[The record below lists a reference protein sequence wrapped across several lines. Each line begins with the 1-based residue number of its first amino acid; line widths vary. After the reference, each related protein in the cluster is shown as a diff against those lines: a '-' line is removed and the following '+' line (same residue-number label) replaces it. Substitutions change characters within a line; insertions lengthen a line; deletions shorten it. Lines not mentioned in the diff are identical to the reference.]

1 MDGTQ
6 QPDTANGTIFIS
18 LEDETGVVQAIVW
31 RRLRERQRKEV
42 LHARLMGIYGTWQR
56 EGDVKN
62 LIAGHLEDLTHLLGE
77 LETSSR
83 DFH

>member
-1 MDGTQ
+1 MAAWKRKGGLHKYYDRLV
-6 QPDTANGTIFIS
+6 NGMI
-18 LEDETGVVQAIVW
+18 ERGYTGEFA
-31 RRLRERQRKEV
+31 E
-42 LHARLMGIYGTWQR
+42 GIYGTWQR

-62 LIAGHLEDLTHLLGE
+62 LIAGHLEDLTYLLGE